1 MKKLIK
7 KFLKRS
13 LEKREFEEQNKKYD
27 INMSE
32 LKKLQNE
39 GAIIVDVRSPQEY
52 KEGHID
58 GAISIP
64 EYEIKKTGEK
74 LLKNKDEKIIL
85 YCSSGT
91 RSKKAQKILQK
102 LGYKSVFNL
111 YEGYNTSNFE
121 LL

>member
-27 INMSE
+27 INISE

>member
-1 MKKLIK
+1 MKKIVK
-7 KFLKRS
+7 KIQKCLKRNLEEDDIS
-13 LEKREFEEQNKKYD
+13 LEELNELRKKG
-27 INMSE
+27 IT
-32 LKKLQNE
+32 
-39 GAIIVDVRSPQEY
+39 IIDVRSPQEFQ
-52 KEGHID
+52 ENHID

>member
-7 KFLKRS
+7 NFLKRS

-39 GAIIVDVRSPQEY
+39 GTIIVDVRSPQEY

-64 EYEIKKTGEK
+64 EYEIKKTGVK

-102 LGYKSVFNL
+102 LGYKRVFNL